1 MKFSNLNL
9 EQSRKDLAEIIGLLP
24 KGSKVLDVGAGN
36 GANAELIKQ
45 KCSVVAVEPD
55 EQGAKFIRDRG
66 IECLNA
72 KLQDI
77 EHQEKYDRILFLKFN
92 IPFDEISPS
101 LKKAKTLLAKDG
113 QIIFDICRGEYDTQS
128 LQNFSDKFEEAG
140 LGCFSR
146 EIEGG
151 RFLIILSPDV
161 PTININSSSRGC
173 FITKNISEGM
183 VVPTSNPEQPK
194 SDSKVVENC
203 CAIS

>member
-45 KCSVVAVEPD
+45 KCSVVAVEPH
-55 EQGAKFIRDRG
+55 EQGVKFIRDRG
-66 IECLNA
+66 IECLHA

-92 IPFDEISPS
+92 IPFDEILPS
-101 LKKAKTLLAKDG
+101 LKKAKTLLAKNG
-113 QIIFDICRGEYDTQS
+113 QIIFDICRGEFDTQS
-128 LQNFSDKFEEAG
+128 LKNFSDKFEEAG
-140 LGCFSR
+140 LGCYSE

-151 RFLIILSPDV
+151 RFLIFLRPDV
-161 PTININSSSRGC
+161 PTISINSLSRDC
-173 FITKNISEGM
+173 FINKRRDEEI
-183 VVPTSNPEQPK
+183 VVPNTNPEQPK
-194 SDSKVVENC
+194 ADSKAVNNC
-203 CAIS
+203 CTIS